1 MWETLNPHS
10 HSWDQKS
17 IRRAAAVGRTFSMKT
32 SGPDDSLCCPISI
45 GSQRNVQTILLYVM
59 WIENKLLG
67 FWKKQNAKLHFLCTD
82 LVYKCLFWN
91 CFLLYLHLIQKYLLV
106 LMCGV
111 VWKQDQINELIKN
124 IKCQPIHCTD
134 MQADDRQH
142 KGWKT
147 S

>member
-1 MWETLNPHS
+1 MLGMWETLNPHS

-82 LVYKCLFWN
+82 LVYKCLF
-91 CFLLYLHLIQKYLLV
+91 
-106 LMCGV
+106 
-111 VWKQDQINELIKN
+111 
-124 IKCQPIHCTD
+124 
-134 MQADDRQH
+134 
-142 KGWKT
+142 
-147 S
+147 